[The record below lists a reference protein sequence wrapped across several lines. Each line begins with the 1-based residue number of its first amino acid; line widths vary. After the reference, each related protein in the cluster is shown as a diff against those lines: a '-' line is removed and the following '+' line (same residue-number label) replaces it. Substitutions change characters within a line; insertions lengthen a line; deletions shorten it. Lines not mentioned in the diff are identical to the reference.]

1 MLKILFYNHTGQ
13 VGGAER
19 LLLTLLQRLDRSRF
33 APVLVCP
40 REGPLQELANQTGV
54 KIETIDGLKAR
65 FTWRVDHL
73 LRYLYSFAQVMLEL
87 RKRVIEVNPGL
98 LHANSVRAGLVA
110 TVATFGLQ
118 QRVVW
123 HVHDLLPRHPLNPF
137 IRAIAWSSQRTRVVA
152 VARASADRLVGKFA
166 GLRNRLT
173 IIPNAI
179 DADKFHADITARQRI
194 RNELKIAE
202 DAPVI
207 GMVGRL
213 TPSKGQLE
221 LVRLF
226 PKVLTRFPNARLVIA
241 GAPAFNKEYE
251 YAQLLERTIGDL
263 QIANH
268 VLMLGSREDVADIMQ
283 SLDVLVVNS
292 ASEACSLVILEAM
305 ACGKPVL
312 ATSTGG
318 TPEIIEHRK
327 TGWLVPWGNQD
338 ALIDGILNLIHQPE
352 LGRRLADEAR
362 RRVASTFSLERLMTD
377 LHRFYL
383 DTCCDPSAL
392 EAETSHAKIETA
404 DFA

>member
-1 MLKILFYNHTGQ
+1 
-13 VGGAER
+13 
-19 LLLTLLQRLDRSRF
+19 
-33 APVLVCP
+33 
-40 REGPLQELANQTGV
+40 
-54 KIETIDGLKAR
+54 
-65 FTWRVDHL
+65 
-73 LRYLYSFAQVMLEL
+73 YLYSFAQVMLEL

-241 GAPAFNKEYE
+241 GAQAFNKEYE
-251 YAQLLERTIGDL
+251 YAQLLERTSGDL

-305 ACGKPVL
+305 ACGKP
-312 ATSTGG
+312 
-318 TPEIIEHRK
+318 
-327 TGWLVPWGNQD
+327 
-338 ALIDGILNLIHQPE
+338 
-352 LGRRLADEAR
+352 
-362 RRVASTFSLERLMTD
+362 
-377 LHRFYL
+377 
-383 DTCCDPSAL
+383 
-392 EAETSHAKIETA
+392 
-404 DFA
+404 